1 MKLVSTL
8 LAFACVLGLA
18 ATAHAGGYDTPILY
32 TARHMGMGG
41 TAVASVND
49 GSSLFHNPAG
59 LGRMGTANIIA
70 DFSPIIATLR
80 ASPQAT
86 PEATSIE
93 TGTGVGPFFLIGG
106 GVRLHEQVTV
116 GLGVYPVASAG
127 GGYDYGTTRDET
139 TLFFLEISPGVAWN
153 APESWDIGHL
163 SVGASYRMTY
173 VSLSRY
179 RGPADMSSPGIL
191 DFSASGFSF
200 AGFRVGAQYS
210 PIPELSFG
218 VHYRHR
224 TDTEVTNDT
233 GVALGWDFRDITTEF
248 VLPSRLTAGVR
259 GDFYGFGVAFDF
271 EYAFQSQNEVAP
283 LTGTCVEPTICVNM
297 MNPNGTPTTVD
308 QWYGWDNAVT
318 LRVGAEYDIKLTD
331 ATDEMLLTPRLGFV
345 FDARTASKAFP
356 SAFGTPPA
364 PTYVATAGVG
374 FDGGAWET
382 NLAYAFRTGGTE
394 VVAPDLSADPTCQ
407 FCGGPGEYEITGHG
421 IYVDFSYDFE

>member
-18 ATAHAGGYDTPILY
+18 STARAGGYDTPILY

-41 TAVASVND
+41 TAVSYVND

-59 LGRMGTANIIA
+59 LGRMGTANVIA
-70 DFSPIIATLR
+70 DFSPIIATLQ
-80 ASPQAT
+80 ASPTSA

-93 TGTGVGPFFLIGG
+93 TGTGVGPFFLVGG
-106 GVRLHEQVTV
+106 GVRLHEMITV

-127 GGYDYGTTRDET
+127 GGYEYGNQRDET

-153 APESWDIGHL
+153 APEEWDIGHL
-163 SVGASYRMTY
+163 SIGASYRMTY

-179 RGPADMSSPGIL
+179 RGLADESAPALL

-210 PIPELSFG
+210 PIPELSIG

-224 TDTEVTNDT
+224 TDTEVSNDE
-233 GVALGWDFRDITTEF
+233 GVALFADFRDIQTEF

-271 EYAFQSQNEVAP
+271 EYAFQSQNHVAP
-283 LTGTCVEPTICVNM
+283 LSGVRASDGMPI
-297 MNPNGTPTTVD
+297 TVD
-308 QWYGWDNAVT
+308 QYYGWENAVT
-318 LRVGAEYDIKLTD
+318 LRVGAEYDIKLTE
-331 ATDEMLLTPRLGFV
+331 AEDEMLLTPRLGFV
-345 FDARTASKAFP
+345 FDSTTASKNYP

-364 PTYVATAGVG
+364 PTYTATAGVG

-382 NLAYAFRTGGTE
+382 NVAYAFRTGGTDVTAE
-394 VVAPDLSADPTCQ
+394 DIAAASPACM
-407 FCGGPGEYEITGHG
+407 FCGAPGEYQITAHG